1 MIEQNGSG
9 LAHVHQVYFRV
20 DPTKKFLH
28 TAWQP
33 LTFGGVASFAHA
45 RLKRLLAV
53 ELAVASLV
61 AASVVWCLSLTWFAD
76 VRLAITRLPD
86 EAAIRQ
92 GQLEWPDGE
101 PVRLVESE
109 FLSIL
114 VDPNN
119 LSDVNLTSDLQVEL
133 GRDEWRIRSLF
144 GYVPLRY
151 PTGWSLPLN
160 RAALQP
166 WWGAWQWVILVGVA
180 VAVVVGLLLQWAVLA
195 VVYLAPV
202 RLAVFFL
209 DREASRAG
217 CWRLASAALMPGAVV
232 MSGAIFLYGIH
243 RLPLVGLLLAVIL
256 HLLVGWVYLVIAPF
270 KLPKKAAALAA
281 EKTNPFAPRAP

>member
-1 MIEQNGSG
+1 MDATN
-9 LAHVHQVYFRV
+9 
-20 DPTKKFLH
+20 KFLH

-45 RLKRLLAV
+45 RPQRLLAV

-86 EAAIRQ
+86 QAALRQ
-92 GQLEWPDGE
+92 GQLEWPEGE
-101 PVRLVESE
+101 PVRLVESA

-114 VDPNN
+114 VDPDNR
-119 LSDVNLTSDLQVEL
+119 SDVNLTSDLQVEW

-144 GYVPLRY
+144 GHGYVPLRY

-166 WWGAWQWVILVGVA
+166 WWGAWQWVILAGFA
-180 VAVVVGLLLQWAVLA
+180 VAVVVGLLLQWAALA
-195 VVYLAPV
+195 VLYLAPV

-209 DREASRAG
+209 DREVSRAG

-232 MSGAIFLYGIH
+232 MSGAILLYGMH

-256 HLLVGWVYLVIAPF
+256 HLLVGWVYLLIAPF

-281 EKTNPFAPRAP
+281 EKSNPFAPTSENPGSK